1 MNPQNRSDKPTFFI
15 VAGEASGDLHG
26 AKLISA
32 IKNKSPKSRFVGHG
46 GDKMTEAGLERII
59 HIDRLA
65 IVGFSEV
72 IKHLPFMFKVMNDSL
87 VKIQEL
93 SPDRIILIDY
103 PGFNLRLAKNCQSL
117 KIPITYFILPQLWA
131 WKEKRINTF
140 RNYIDQSLSIFPF
153 EQDWFE
159 SRGVYANYIGHPF
172 SEIEPPKTTKEH
184 FYSKHKLQESDT
196 TLVLLP
202 GSRQQE
208 IDRHWPICWKTVE
221 RLRQQKPDLKVIIGK
236 ASGVEI
242 PNNLE
247 GATIEDKDIRAAM
260 AFGTAALTASGT
272 ATLECAALDI
282 PEVVFYKLSR
292 ISALIANKLNK
303 SPFAAMVNL
312 IAGREVVREFLQNEA
327 TEKNLSAA
335 LRPLLET
342 SKERNDVLSGYEEV
356 RRFLG
361 VPGVYDRA
369 AETILK
375 RTNHG

>member
-1 MNPQNRSDKPTFFI
+1 

-32 IKNKSPKSRFVGHG
+32 IKNKSPQSRFVGHG

-65 IVGFSEV
+65 IMGFSEV

-236 ASGVEI
+236 AGGVEI
-242 PNNLE
+242 PNNLD
-247 GATIEDKDIRAAM
+247 GATIEDKEVRAAM

-312 IAGREVVREFLQNEA
+312 IAGREVVREFLQNDA

-335 LRPLLET
+335 LHPLLET
-342 SKERNDVLSGYEEV
+342 SKERNAVLSGYEEV
-356 RRFLG
+356 RRSLG